1 MTGFVSE
8 TTSRRQFV
16 RTGVAVGLAGAVAGC
31 SDGGGG
37 DGGTPTP
44 TSTPEP
50 SLEID
55 RIQFVAERPTG
66 YREYQPVED
75 KTYRLGGEVWVYFE
89 PVGVQTESADSGS
102 ERIELTLEP
111 TFTDADGTVVKSD
124 SQDVEK
130 ELTGG
135 QTPDDLFLWAGTPIP
150 SDAATGTWQVEIAV
164 TDDVSGATATVTR
177 EFEVEGGDGSTNYLE
192 TYRSAI
198 ESETDAQIR
207 RLEMQGSEVV
217 LEYETVYQTR
227 SGDWEGEIGFLAGVY
242 AGLVARGW
250 QADPLSATTT
260 GSEGS
265 TATWRVDRSTAL
277 AFANEEISNEEFA
290 QRVFDTMSID

>member
-31 SDGGGG
+31 SDGG

-55 RIQFVAERPTG
+55 RIQFVAERPTS

-75 KTYRLGGEVWVYFE
+75 KTYRLGGEAWVYFE

-102 ERIELTLEP
+102 ERIQLTLEP
-111 TFTDADGTVVKSD
+111 TFTDADGTVIKSD

-135 QTPDDLFLWAGTPIP
+135 QTADDLFLWAGTPIP

-164 TDDVSGATATVTR
+164 TDDVSGATTTFTR
-177 EFEVEGGDGSTNYLE
+177 EFEVEAGEQTSYLDVFRE
-192 TYRSAI
+192 SI
-198 ESETDAQIR
+198 ESETDAEIQH
-207 RLEMQGSEVV
+207 LELEGATIV
-217 LEYETVYQTR
+217 LEYESRYEAETDEW
-227 SGDWEGEIGFLAGVY
+227 SGEIGWIGGLY
-242 AGLVARGW
+242 AGFVGEGW
-250 QADPLSATTT
+250 SAERLSVTTD
-260 GSEGS
+260 GSGGS
-265 TATWRVDRSTAL
+265 TATWYVDRDDAL
-277 AFANEEISNEEFA
+277 AFINEEISNDEFG
-290 QRVFDTMSID
+290 RRLFDTLSFE